1 LGKSNDLL
9 GIVLEDILI
18 YIKDNIMD
26 LDVNDFLDAEPLA
39 SCNSACTQCNA
50 TCQQCVSTCTK
61 CVSGGS

>member
-1 LGKSNDLL
+1 
-9 GIVLEDILI
+9 LEDILT

-26 LDVNDFLDAEPLA
+26 VDVNDFFDVEPLA

>member
-1 LGKSNDLL
+1 MIG
-9 GIVLEDILI
+9 GEIVLEDILT

-26 LDVNDFLDAEPLA
+26 VDVNDFFDVEPLA